1 MIEFIEVMFRA
12 LTGLK
17 LTFPTLMSLAVF
29 FAAGYYFAAT
39 TKRLGPLKII
49 LVLFLAYVLSIVLDG
64 LLGVYTLAVVVGF
77 LSNQGVFLTRVLFWA
92 ESFGEIIFVMRHSGA
107 YEDIRREE
115 NDQGNAGA
123 GAKETRPPPKQ
134 PRPKPNSGN
143 NANSASSSNNGP
155 RSQTRTESDW
165 KPGPGRSQADID
177 RCLRILELEA
187 GKQYTQKEIKKAYR
201 RLAMIH
207 HPDLP
212 TGDHDAFVKLGMAS
226 DYLMKHLAQI

>member
-17 LTFPTLMSLAVF
+17 LTFPNIISLAVF

-39 TKRLGPLKII
+39 LRRIGPLKII
-49 LVLFLAYVLSIVLDG
+49 FVLFLAYLLSTLLSG
-64 LLGVYTLAVVVGF
+64 LLGVYTLAVLLGF

-92 ESFGEIIFVMRHSGA
+92 ESLAEILFVMRHNAA

-115 NDQGNAGA
+115 NAGQDQGTHDAP
-123 GAKETRPPPKQ
+123 RPPPN
-134 PRPKPNSGN
+134 RPKAGGSEKSGGEPRSD
-143 NANSASSSNNGP
+143 SAGQKSDSSS
-155 RSQTRTESDW
+155 W
-165 KPGPGRSQADID
+165 KPGRGKSQADID
-177 RCLRILELEA
+177 RCLRILELEV
-187 GKQYTQKEIKKAYR
+187 GKTHTQKHIKKAYR

-212 TGDHDAFVKLGMAS
+212 TGDHGAFVKIGMAME
-226 DYLMKHLAQI
+226 YLMQHAAA